1 VTDPADLTVLE
12 LLPLLA
18 SRELS
23 SREVVQACLARIDA
37 LEPQVRAFVTRTDE
51 AALSTAAAV
60 DQARSRGDA
69 LGPLAGVPLGL
80 KDLYETAGV
89 RTAAGSGPGGPLEHH
104 VPTTDATVWTRLRDA
119 GCVLLGKL
127 TTHEFAYGTSTPPTG
142 NPWDLTRT
150 PGGSSGGSA
159 AALAARMLP
168 LATGSDTIGS
178 LRLPASVCGT
188 ASMRP
193 TYGRSSR
200 AGVIALSWSLDT
212 TGVMARRLGDIA
224 YATRV
229 IAGRDPRDPST
240 ADVPVPDYP
249 LEAAPDLRGRR
260 LGVPTSFY
268 WDDLDPGVEA
278 VCRAALDTL
287 RELGATLVDVPVPE
301 GNAEWDEAPLTVLL
315 AESASYHATLP
326 PGTVSA
332 QVRAFLDLGASL
344 PATAYLDAQRMRGR
358 SVRAWS
364 AVFADLQLDA
374 VVCPTA
380 IAPPGARGT
389 SNDEVGEQVS
399 LRNITTWSTNGFP
412 SITVPAGLDPSGL
425 PVGLM
430 LGGPPFTEDV
440 LLGLGLAYEAAVP
453 FWRDARPALVAP

>member
-12 LLPLLA
+12 LLPLLQ
-18 SRELS
+18 SGELS
-23 SREVVQACLARIDA
+23 SRELVQACLARADA
-37 LEPQVRAFVTRTDE
+37 LDPQVQAFVTRTDDT
-51 AALSTAAAV
+51 ALATAAAV
-60 DQARSRGDA
+60 DEARTNGDR
-69 LGPLAGVPLGL
+69 LGPLAGVPIAL

-104 VPTTDATVWTRLRDA
+104 VPATDSTVWARLRDA

-249 LEAAPDLRGRR
+249 TEGAPDLRGRR

-268 WDDLDPGVEA
+268 WDDLNPGVEA

-287 RELGATLVDVPVPE
+287 RELGATLVDVPVPA
-301 GNAEWDEAPLTVLL
+301 GNEEWDEAALTVLL

-326 PGTVSA
+326 PGAVSA
-332 QVRAFLDLGASL
+332 AVRGFLDMGASL
-344 PATAYLDAQRMRGR
+344 PATVYLDAQRMRGR
-358 SVRAWS
+358 SMRAW
-364 AVFADLQLDA
+364 AALFADLQLDA
-374 VVCPTA
+374 VVYPTA
-380 IAPPGARGT
+380 IAPPGARGS
-389 SNDEVGEQVS
+389 SNDEAGEQVS
-399 LRNITTWSTNGFP
+399 LRNITTWATNGFA

-425 PVGLM
+425 PVGLQ
-430 LGGPPFTEDV
+430 LGGLPFQED
-440 LLGLGLAYEAAVP
+440 LLLALGLAYEAAVP
-453 FWRDARPALVAP
+453 FWRDARPALVTS